1 MEENKSLVVVKDKN
15 KSKKIYINVAIILI
29 IFVALIIYMI
39 KVDGIDNI
47 LNLLKNS
54 DYRWV
59 MVGFLCIVIY
69 WICEAICLHIPLKKS
84 FSDQSFFDTFRI
96 SMIGQ
101 LFNNITP
108 FSSGGQPIQA
118 YEMSKEGKKMSDV
131 MSILAMKFVISQTM
145 LVLFTAVVLL
155 FECNYFMSLLSNFLV
170 LAIVGFAVN
179 VGVILFIFL
188 IGINK
193 KLAFLILKPVYI
205 VLGKLKIFKNVDE
218 KLEELKVS
226 IDSFNEKFKLMKSQ
240 KLVVLKMSVI
250 SLIQYIV
257 YYYITYAV
265 YRAFGNSGVSV
276 FNIIPAQAFL
286 LMIMAFTPVPGA
298 GIGAEGGFALLFN
311 KIFQNGTLN
320 MSILFWRVY
329 TFYLPIIVGSL
340 FMIPFNKLFGKSR
353 KYKKIKVD

>member
-1 MEENKSLVVVKDKN
+1 
-15 KSKKIYINVAIILI
+15 
-29 IFVALIIYMI
+29 
-39 KVDGIDNI
+39 
-47 LNLLKNS
+47 
-54 DYRWV
+54 
-59 MVGFLCIVIY
+59 
-69 WICEAICLHIPLKKS
+69 
-84 FSDQSFFDTFRI
+84 
-96 SMIGQ
+96 
-101 LFNNITP
+101 
-108 FSSGGQPIQA
+108 
-118 YEMSKEGKKMSDV
+118 
-131 MSILAMKFVISQTM
+131 MKFVISQTM

-250 SLIQYIV
+250 SLIQYVV

-340 FMIPFNKLFGKSR
+340 FMIPFNKLFCKSR
-353 KYKKIKVD
+353 KYKKRKVD